1 MGCLVPLITV
11 QSLIFLFRQRQ
22 KYANNVKIN
31 THAICKRVPCV
42 CQRCPDDRPDC
53 DKHGR
58 NTWKYKTRCDS
69 VDLFFLLDATPSS
82 DFTLHFLHV
91 TRKQIQ
97 SVLECCGDSKSVYII
112 PHNDGM
118 LTYNYYTLSQRDK
131 RTSYP
136 AALLHVT
143 FQQKQQFPHFYYP
156 SKHKDAA
163 GFHVHYIWKFPRF
176 IVVCYIKLTGVVTS
190 LL

>member
-1 MGCLVPLITV
+1 MQFV
-11 QSLIFLFRQRQ
+11 
-22 KYANNVKIN
+22 NVYLASASVALTIAQIATN
-31 THAICKRVPCV
+31 TAGTPESTKQDVTQWI
-42 CQRCPDDRPDC
+42 
-53 DKHGR
+53 
-58 NTWKYKTRCDS
+58 Y
-69 VDLFFLLDATPSS
+69 FFLLDATPSS

-163 GFHVHYIWKFPRF
+163 GFHVHYI
-176 IVVCYIKLTGVVTS
+176 
-190 LL
+190 